1 MIDKIVVGV
10 DIFKVAVGRALD
22 VIIVFVIEFLKEGDD
37 VVLVGFGIFVV
48 KERVVRIG
56 RNS

>member
-10 DIFKVAVGRALD
+10 DIFKVVVGCVLD

-48 KERVVRIG
+48 KECVVCIG
-56 RNS
+56 CNL